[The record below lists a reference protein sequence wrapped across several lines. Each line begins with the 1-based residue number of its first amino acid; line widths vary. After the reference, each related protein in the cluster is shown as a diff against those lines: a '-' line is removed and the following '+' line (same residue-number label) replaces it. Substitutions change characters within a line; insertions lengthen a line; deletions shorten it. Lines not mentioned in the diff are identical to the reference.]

1 MAIASKNRDTPR
13 AAPTKVKRKSTDN
26 MLSCKKEICNNPGN
40 IKCEKQKRIKF
51 EDLYDDEEV
60 KLAVMEQANQV
71 QANLAPQFP
80 SLIKYMLQSHVTR
93 GFWLGLPS
101 KFCLEHLPRLDTIIV
116 LEDEDGNEYNTKYL
130 AEKIG
135 LSAGWRGF
143 SISHKI
149 REGDVAV
156 FHLVSQTK
164 FKVEGEEGLFPE
176 GPEPSVRYHSGR
188 VRILTLCQDLQAK
201 RQSQVYIVRS
211 NGSDEVDGAL
221 GLLKLDTCCK
231 QQNSVKDIDIGIC
244 NEEEDKYWDP
254 LAQDIPQE
262 IFDKDINMEPMSDYS
277 ENESKG
283 AVGSEVLDGITIS
296 ESTVEF
302 KDVKNIEDF
311 KIVVNGLVINST
323 LSKHLLGRY
332 YELCCSQSSFLHD
345 RLLSDLNYKLVVG
358 MIAETINIAD
368 GIRASSLTTS
378 QSDFATWDK
387 TLKAFQMMGMKVGFL
402 QARLEQLVNFTL
414 KSERSHTARLERARA
429 DEARRILD
437 GKLSAVRVEI
447 NRLDSEIDTL
457 EGSAIRL
464 AVVFQEVA
472 KAAW

>member
-1 MAIASKNRDTPR
+1 MAIASKNRDTLR
-13 AAPTKVKRKSTDN
+13 AAPTKVKKRKSTDN
-26 MLSCKKEICNNPGN
+26 MLSCKKEICDNPGN
-40 IKCEKQKRIKF
+40 IKCEKRKRTTL
-51 EDLYDDEEV
+51 EDLHDDEV
-60 KLAVMEQANQV
+60 KLAVMGQANQV

-101 KFCLEHLPRLDTIIV
+101 KFCLEHLPRHDTIFV
-116 LEDEDGNEYNTKYL
+116 LEDENGNEYNTKYL

-164 FKVEGEEGLFPE
+164 FKV
-176 GPEPSVRYHSGR
+176 
-188 VRILTLCQDLQAK
+188 
-201 RQSQVYIVRS
+201 YIVRS
-211 NGSDEVDGAL
+211 SGSDEVDGAL
-221 GLLKLDTCCK
+221 CLLKLDTCCR
-231 QQNSVKDIDIGIC
+231 QQDSVKDIGIGTC

-262 IFDKDINMEPMSDYS
+262 NFDKDINMEPMSDYS
-277 ENESKG
+277 VNESKG
-283 AVGSEVLDGITIS
+283 SVVSEVLDGITIS

-302 KDVKNIEDF
+302 KDVKSIEDF

-323 LSKHLLGRY
+323 LSKHLLSRY

-345 RLLSDLNYKLVVG
+345 RLLDDLNYKLVVG

-414 KSERSHTARLERARA
+414 KSERSRTASLERARA
-429 DEARRILD
+429 EEARRILD

-447 NRLDSEIDTL
+447 NRLDSEIETL
-457 EGSAIRL
+457 EGSATRL

-472 KAAW
+472 KTAW

>member
-13 AAPTKVKRKSTDN
+13 AALTKVKKRKSTDN

-40 IKCEKQKRIKF
+40 IKCEKRKRTTFK
-51 EDLYDDEEV
+51 DLYDEEEV

-93 GFWLGLPS
+93 GFWLGLPN
-101 KFCLEHLPRLDTIIV
+101 KFCLEHLPRHDTIII
-116 LEDEDGNEYNTKYL
+116 LEDENGNEYNTKYL

-156 FHLVSQTK
+156 FHLVSQNK
-164 FKVEGEEGLFPE
+164 FK
-176 GPEPSVRYHSGR
+176 
-188 VRILTLCQDLQAK
+188 
-201 RQSQVYIVRS
+201 VYIVRS

-231 QQNSVKDIDIGIC
+231 QQDSVKDIDIDIC

-254 LAQDIPQE
+254 LAQDIPQDN
-262 IFDKDINMEPMSDYS
+262 FDKDINMEPMSDYS

-296 ESTVEF
+296 ESTLEF
-302 KDVKNIEDF
+302 KDVQSIEDF

-345 RLLSDLNYKLVVG
+345 RLLGDLNYKLVVG

-368 GIRASSLTTS
+368 GIRASNLTTS
-378 QSDFATWDK
+378 HSDFATWDK

-414 KSERSHTARLERARA
+414 KSERSCTARLERAHA

-437 GKLSAVRVEI
+437 GKLSAVREEI
-447 NRLDSEIDTL
+447 NRLDSEIETL
-457 EGSAIRL
+457 EGSAMRL
-464 AVVFQEVA
+464 AVEFQEVA

>member
-1 MAIASKNRDTPR
+1 MAIASKNRDTLR
-13 AAPTKVKRKSTDN
+13 AAPTKVKKRSTDN

-40 IKCEKQKRIKF
+40 IKCEKRKRIKF
-51 EDLYDDEEV
+51 EEV

-93 GFWLGLPS
+93 GFWLGLPC
-101 KFCLEHLPRLDTIIV
+101 KFCLEHLPRHDTIIV

-143 SISHKI
+143 SVSHKI

-164 FKVEGEEGLFPE
+164 FK
-176 GPEPSVRYHSGR
+176 
-188 VRILTLCQDLQAK
+188 
-201 RQSQVYIVRS
+201 VYIVRS

-231 QQNSVKDIDIGIC
+231 QQDSGQLVLSFNYLHVFALISSNRLYKVDFLFSFCCNKNHSVKDIDIGIC

-262 IFDKDINMEPMSDYS
+262 IFDKDINKEPMSDYS

-302 KDVKNIEDF
+302 KDVKSIEDF

-323 LSKHLLGRY
+323 LSKHLLSRY

-345 RLLSDLNYKLVVG
+345 RLLGDLNYKLVVG
-358 MIAETINIAD
+358 MITETLNIAD

-387 TLKAFQMMGMKVGFL
+387 TLKAFQMMGMEVGFL

-414 KSERSHTARLERARA
+414 KSERSRTARLERARA

-447 NRLDSEIDTL
+447 NRLDSEIETL

>member
-164 FKVEGEEGLFPE
+164 FK
-176 GPEPSVRYHSGR
+176 
-188 VRILTLCQDLQAK
+188 
-201 RQSQVYIVRS
+201 VYIVRS